1 MALKLS
7 PEPNTVKL
15 IRKARQLS
23 SAAVAAEAKLS
34 EELLAAVEAEYT
46 ELPKGKI
53 VALAKALAVPTQFLF
68 HKKLEIEENL
78 PDFRTTAN
86 RPAIL
91 TSAGLARVQRA
102 KSIISYLDDE
112 VFEGDEKP
120 AIAGSVEIAFGIERA
135 ANALRKYYS
144 PVKRADGSVDPSGT
158 FRETRVSIE
167 KEGAIV
173 LCDRVAND
181 SFRGFCFSQKGLFPL
196 ILINTAAQR
205 PATKLFTLMHE
216 IVHVLLGRTG
226 VSDPTLIE
234 NKVEQFCN
242 RVTASVMMPK
252 DAFLS
257 VYEQLETKSVRRV
270 TNDLAHH
277 FGVSKQAAAIR
288 VSELNLSD
296 DFYGRWL
303 RSLPPRVPP
312 IEEEDED
319 QNASGGGGGIAAQVG
334 RFGYLLPHML
344 GKAINNRSISVLDAY
359 RLTNLKPNTFSELAK
374 IGERRLEH

>member
-7 PEPNTVKL
+7 PEPKTVKL
-15 IRKARQLS
+15 IREARQLT

-34 EELLAAVEAEYT
+34 EQLLTAIEAKPT
-46 ELPKGKI
+46 ELTKAK
-53 VALAKALAVPTQFLF
+53 VVSLAKALAVPPQFLF

-78 PDFRTTAN
+78 PDFRTAAN

-91 TSAGLARVQRA
+91 TSAGLSRVQRA
-102 KSIISYLDDE
+102 KSIISYLDDD
-112 VFEGDEKP
+112 VFATGEKP
-120 AIAGSVEIAFGIERA
+120 QLAGSIDIKGEIEA
-135 ANALRKYYS
+135 AAAVLRKYYS
-144 PVKRADGSVDPSGT
+144 PVRRSDGTVDPGDT
-158 FRETRVSIE
+158 FRETRVTIE

-181 SFRGFCFSQKGLFPL
+181 SFRGFCFSEKGHFPL
-196 ILINTAAQR
+196 ILINIAGQR

-242 RVTASVMMPK
+242 RVTASVMMPT
-252 DAFLS
+252 DAFVS
-257 VYEQLETKSVRRV
+257 AFSQLTSKDVRRV
-270 TNDLAHH
+270 ANALANR

-288 VSELNLSD
+288 ISELKLSD

-303 RSLPPRVPP
+303 RSLPPRIPP

-319 QNASGGGGGIAAQVG
+319 ASASGGGGIGAQVG

-344 GKAINNRSISVLDAY
+344 GKAVDKRSISILDAY
-359 RLTNLKPNTFSELAK
+359 RLTNLKPQTFSQLAK

>member
-7 PEPNTVKL
+7 PEPQTIRL
-15 IRKARQLS
+15 IRKARQLT

-34 EELLAAVEAEYT
+34 EELLTTIETEHT
-46 ELPKGKI
+46 ELPKGKV

-78 PDFRTTAN
+78 PDFRTVAN

-91 TSAGLARVQRA
+91 TSAGLSRVQRA

-112 VFEGDEKP
+112 IFDNEEKSGL
-120 AIAGSVEIAFGIERA
+120 AGSIDISAGIDTA
-135 ANALRKYYS
+135 AKALRRYYS
-144 PVKRADGSVDPSGT
+144 PVKRADGTVDPSAT
-158 FRETRVSIE
+158 FRETRVAIE
-167 KEGAIV
+167 KDGAIV

-181 SFRGFCFSQKGLFPL
+181 SFRGFCFSVKGHFPL

-216 IVHVLLGRTG
+216 IVHILLGRTG

-252 DAFLS
+252 DAFLLA
-257 VYEQLETKSVRRV
+257 YERLDQKNVRAV
-270 TNDLAHH
+270 ANALAHH

-288 VSELNLSD
+288 VSELNLED
-296 DFYGRWL
+296 DFYGRWI
-303 RSLPPRVPP
+303 RSLPPRVPA

-319 QNASGGGGGIAAQVG
+319 QGASGGGGIAAQIG
-334 RFGYLLPHML
+334 RFGYLLPRVL
-344 GKAINNRSISVLDAY
+344 GKAVNNRSISVLDAY
-359 RLTNLKPNTFSELAK
+359 RLTNLKPQTFSELAK
-374 IGERRLEH
+374 IGERKLEH